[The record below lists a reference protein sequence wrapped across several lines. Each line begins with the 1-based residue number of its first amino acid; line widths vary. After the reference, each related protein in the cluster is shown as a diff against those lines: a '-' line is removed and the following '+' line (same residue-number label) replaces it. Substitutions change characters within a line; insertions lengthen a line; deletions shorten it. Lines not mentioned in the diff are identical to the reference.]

1 MHKFSKTEIKFIN
14 YWFRQIQNDFPNFIN
29 HTVYYKDQFKYIEIQ
44 FQPKQINETNPWDSL
59 FQVDSNFFRIFQII
73 VNKIRILYPHILIDI
88 DYHNFSFKSISQQIY
103 NILPKHQYI
112 LQFIDEY
119 NMLSTNIIF
128 DILTNT
134 SLIQLNCEMI
144 CQPNITLINSRHK
157 ANSINQLLPLTLK
170 YPLINLDILINHF
183 IRHKYKKAG

>member
-14 YWFRQIQNDFPNFIN
+14 YWFHQIQNDFPNFIN

-44 FQPKQINETNPWDSL
+44 FQPKQINETNPWAGL
-59 FQVDSNFFRIFQII
+59 FQVDSDFFRIFQII

-112 LQFIDEY
+112 LQFVDEY

-134 SLIQLNCEMI
+134 SLIQLSCEMV

-157 ANSINQLLPLTLK
+157 ANNISQLLPLTLK

-183 IRHKYKKAG
+183 IQYKYKRAG